1 MQLFTLN
8 DDFRPEEVVEGYK
21 SCIWAERYS
30 AWGDIELVFPYDR
43 PVRSLL
49 TEGTQLG
56 LDKSYRVMTV
66 EDLEDGVNDDG
77 EKILTVTGRSIES
90 KLDDRAAIDPLTLG
104 GTEAKPKWDLTGLP
118 AAIARKIFQDICV
131 LGLLSPDDTFPFYT
145 AGTLLPTGTIPEPAD
160 EVTIS
165 LDPDSVYNSIK
176 KVCDIYN
183 LGFRMVRNPEASQ
196 MFYEV
201 YTGDVRTSA
210 QSTFPAMIFSPE
222 LDNLSNTKQLTSISQ
237 LKNVAY
243 VIGQNGSTTVFAT
256 GVDPEVTGFD
266 RRVLLVMANDID
278 HAAGSPELE
287 AALQQK
293 GLEELSKYQKI
304 FTFDGEIAS
313 NNLQYMVD
321 YDLGDIV
328 EQRNAEGF
336 STEMRVT
343 EQIFIDDDENGE
355 RSYPTLS
362 VNQVINP
369 GSWLSWTA
377 NQKWAEVPLE
387 TYWANA

>member
-1 MQLFTLN
+1 MELYTLN
-8 DDFRPEEVVEGYK
+8 ESLRRENVIEGYN

-30 AWGDIELVFPYDR
+30 AWGDIEIVFPSDR
-43 PVRSLL
+43 TVRNLL
-49 TEGTQLG
+49 SEGTQLG
-56 LDKSYRVMTV
+56 LDKSYRIMTV
-66 EDLEDGVNDDG
+66 EDLEDGESEDG
-77 EKILTVTGRSIES
+77 EKIITVTGRSVES
-90 KLDDRAAIDPLTLG
+90 KLDDRAAIRGDTLN
-104 GTEAKPKWDLTGLP
+104 GTSVMAKWEFTNHP
-118 AAIARKIFQDICV
+118 AQIIKNIFNAICV
-131 LGLLSPDDTFPFYT
+131 TGVLSPNDTFPYYT
-145 AGTLLPTGTIPEPAD
+145 AGTLLPAGSIPFPPD

-165 LDPDSVYNSIK
+165 LDPDTVYNSIK
-176 KVCDIYN
+176 KICDIYN
-183 LGFRMVRNPEASQ
+183 LGFRMVRNPNASQ
-196 MFYEV
+196 LFFEV

-243 VIGQNGSTTVFAT
+243 VIGQNGSETVFAT
-256 GVDPEVTGFD
+256 GVDPEVTGFE
-266 RRVLLVMANDID
+266 RRVLLVMAEDID
-278 HAAGSPELE
+278 FPSGSPELE

-293 GLEELSKYQKI
+293 GLEELSKYRKV

-313 NNLQYMVD
+313 DDLQYMVD

-328 EQRNAEGF
+328 EQRNADGF

-343 EQIFIDDDENGE
+343 EQIFVSDDDGE
-355 RSYPTLS
+355 RSYPTLT

-369 GSWLSWTA
+369 GSWLSWNA

>member
-1 MQLFTLN
+1 MELFTLN
-8 DDFRPEEVVEGYK
+8 DSFRPEAVIEGYK

-30 AWGDIELVFPYDR
+30 AWGDIEIVFPSDR
-43 PVRSLL
+43 QVRNLL
-49 TEGTQLG
+49 PEGTQLG
-56 LDKSYRVMTV
+56 LDKSYRTMTV
-66 EDLEDGVNDDG
+66 EDLEDSVNDDG
-77 EKILTVTGRSIES
+77 EKIITVTGRSIES
-90 KLDDRAAIDPLTLG
+90 KLEDRAALDIATLG
-104 GTEAKPKWDLTGLP
+104 GTSTMAKWDITGLP

-131 LGLLSPDDTFPFYT
+131 TGVISLDDTFPFYT
-145 AGTLLPTGTIPEPAD
+145 AGTLLPAGSIPEPAD
-160 EVTIS
+160 SVTIS
-165 LDPDSVYNSIK
+165 LDPDTVYNSIK

-183 LGFRMVRNPEASQ
+183 LGFRMVRNPNAAELY
-196 MFYEV
+196 FEI

-243 VIGQNGSTTVFAT
+243 VIGQNGHTTVIGT

-266 RRVLLVMANDID
+266 RRVLLVMASDID
-278 HAAGSPELE
+278 LASGSPELE

-293 GLEELSKYQKI
+293 GLEELSKYRKI
-304 FTFDGEIAS
+304 FTFDGEIAG
-313 NNLQYMVD
+313 NDLQYMID

-328 EQRNAEGF
+328 EQRNADGF

-343 EQIFIDDDENGE
+343 EQIFVSDGDGE

>member
-1 MQLFTLN
+1 MELFTLN
-8 DDFRPEEVVEGYK
+8 DSFRPEAVIEGYK

-30 AWGDIELVFPYDR
+30 AWGDIEIVFPSDR
-43 PVRSLL
+43 QVRNLL
-49 TEGTQLG
+49 PEGTQLG
-56 LDKSYRVMTV
+56 LDKSYRTMTV
-66 EDLEDGVNDDG
+66 EDLEDSVNDDG
-77 EKILTVTGRSIES
+77 EKIITVTGRSIES
-90 KLDDRAAIDPLTLG
+90 KLDDRAAIAVATLG
-104 GTEAKPKWDLTGLP
+104 GTEAMAKWDITGLP

-131 LGLLSPDDTFPFYT
+131 TGIISLDDTFPFYT
-145 AGTLLPTGTIPEPAD
+145 AGTLLPAGTIPEPAD
-160 EVTIS
+160 SVTIS
-165 LDPDSVYNSIK
+165 LDPDTVYNSIK

-183 LGFRMVRNPEASQ
+183 LGFRMVRNPSASELY
-196 MFYEV
+196 FEV

-243 VIGQNGSTTVFAT
+243 VIGQNGHTTVIGT
-256 GVDPEVTGFD
+256 GVDPEVTGFE
-266 RRVLLVMANDID
+266 RRVLLVMASDID
-278 HAAGSPELE
+278 LPAGSPELE

-293 GLEELSKYQKI
+293 GLEELSKYRKI

-313 NNLQYMVD
+313 NDLEYMVD

-328 EQRNAEGF
+328 EQRNADGF

-343 EQIFIDDDENGE
+343 EQIFVSDEEGE